1 MGDLLSIR
9 NTKKIIDIGIAIKE
23 AFETTRRN
31 EKESRSIE
39 RVVGRA
45 CGLVCTLSVS
55 QAPMLQ
61 HPMKISRVQKLYVV
75 RWRGKGGSRPPYRR

>member
-9 NTKKIIDIGIAIKE
+9 NMKKIIDIGIAIKE
-23 AFETTRRN
+23 AFETARRN

-45 CGLVCTLSVS
+45 CGLVCTLNVS
-55 QAPMLQ
+55 QTPMLQ